1 MQIPEPTPQHEW
13 LLRMVGDW
21 TMEGRCSMG
30 PGKPEETTRGTETV
44 RAIGTLWVVG
54 EGGGEMPGGGRAT
67 NIITL
72 GYDIAKSRFV
82 GSFISSVMPM
92 MWTYEGTLDAAG
104 NVLTLDCDGPDF
116 SDPAKTARY
125 QDIIELTPDGRRSLS
140 SRVRMPDGN
149 WMPIMRADYRR
160 V

>member
-1 MQIPEPTPQHEW
+1 MQIPDPTPQHEW

-30 PGKPEETTRGTETV
+30 PDKPEETTRGTETV
-44 RAIGTLWVVG
+44 RAIGKLWVVG
-54 EGGGEMPGGGRAT
+54 EGGVEMPGGGNGT

-72 GYDIAKSRFV
+72 GYDIAKGRFV

-92 MWTYEGTLDAAG
+92 MWSYEGTLDAAG

-116 SDPAKTARY
+116 SDMTKTAKY

-140 SRVRMPDGN
+140 SRVQMPDGS
-149 WMPIMRADYRR
+149 WMPIMHADYRR